1 MKRIIVFFISGLLFF
16 SIINTVSASEGSFEL
31 RSTDDNNYKCYAASL
46 LMQNLN
52 YKIIL
57 SCRNILFPVDETIFT
72 YMLWANPSAGG
83 KPVKLGSVGL
93 GKGEYV
99 TKIAFTSLF
108 VTTEQNVNTKEPA
121 GNVVMKGSIKPILFL
136 LEEETTES
144 SDEKTEDGEE
154 EISPSP
160 TPKVSSLSTRERLIT
175 GFKRAGLATG
185 LALVSILG
193 LVFVLTRPR

>member
-1 MKRIIVFFISGLLFF
+1 MLFISGLLYF
-16 SIINTVSASEGSFEL
+16 SIVNTVSASEGTFEL

-83 KPVKLGSVGL
+83 KPVKIGSVGL
-93 GKGEYV
+93 GKGEYA
-99 TKIAFTSLF
+99 TKVAFASLF

-136 LEEETTES
+136 EKEITDS
-144 SDEKTEDGEE
+144 SDEKIEDGEE

-160 TPKVSSLSTRERLIT
+160 TPKVSNLSTRERLIT

>member
-1 MKRIIVFFISGLLFF
+1 MLFISGLLYF
-16 SIINTVSASEGSFEL
+16 SIVNTVSASEGTFEL

-83 KPVKLGSVGL
+83 KPVKIGSVGL
-93 GKGEYV
+93 GKGEYA
-99 TKIAFTSLF
+99 TKVAFASLF

-136 LEEETTES
+136 EKEITDS

-160 TPKVSSLSTRERLIT
+160 TPKVSNLSTRERLIT

>member
-1 MKRIIVFFISGLLFF
+1 MKRIIMLFISGLLYF
-16 SIINTVSASEGSFEL
+16 SIVNTVSASEGTFEL

-83 KPVKLGSVGL
+83 KPVKIGSVGL
-93 GKGEYV
+93 GKGEYA
-99 TKIAFTSLF
+99 TKVAFASLF

-136 LEEETTES
+136 EKEITDS

-160 TPKVSSLSTRERLIT
+160 TPKVSNLSTRERLIT

>member
-1 MKRIIVFFISGLLFF
+1 MKRIIMLFISGLLYF
-16 SIINTVSASEGSFEL
+16 SIVNTVSASEGTFEL

-121 GNVVMKGSIKPILFL
+121 RNVVMKGSIKPILFL
-136 LEEETTES
+136 EKEITES
-144 SDEKTEDGEE
+144 SDEKTEDGEK

-160 TPKVSSLSTRERLIT
+160 TPKASDLSTRERLIT

>member
-1 MKRIIVFFISGLLFF
+1 MLFISGLLYF
-16 SIINTVSASEGSFEL
+16 SIVNTVSASEGTFEL

-83 KPVKLGSVGL
+83 KPVKIGSVGL
-93 GKGEYV
+93 GKGEYA
-99 TKIAFTSLF
+99 TKVAFASLF

-136 LEEETTES
+136 EKEITDS

-154 EISPSP
+154 KISPSP
-160 TPKVSSLSTRERLIT
+160 TPKVSNLSTRERLIT

>member
-1 MKRIIVFFISGLLFF
+1 MKRIIMLFISGLLYF
-16 SIINTVSASEGSFEL
+16 SIVNTVSASEGTFEL

-83 KPVKLGSVGL
+83 KPVKIGSVGL
-93 GKGEYV
+93 GKGEYA
-99 TKIAFTSLF
+99 TKVAFASLF

-136 LEEETTES
+136 EKEITDS
-144 SDEKTEDGEE
+144 SDEKIEDGEE

-160 TPKVSSLSTRERLIT
+160 TPKVSNLSTRERLIT